1 MWSLSPLLMIMIL
14 FTNLCIYIYIH
25 ITIYLY
31 MHITIYIYAYNHI
44 YILYNLAY
52 ICICII
58 EPYIYSHVYI
68 FIVIYIS
75 LGCGRIHGSFSRS
88 SMICRKKALDTAT
101 QTSNNFHCAK
111 VNVFRQPN
119 GRWATNQGEESLP
132 GVRLV
137 KQEGTSRRWA
147 PSQSLSMELFHP

>member
-1 MWSLSPLLMIMIL
+1 
-14 FTNLCIYIYIH
+14 
-25 ITIYLY
+25 
-31 MHITIYIYAYNHI
+31 MHITIYIYL
-44 YILYNLAY
+44 LYNLAY
-52 ICICII
+52 IYMYMYYRTI
-58 EPYIYSHVYI
+58 YIYITMYI

-119 GRWATNQGEESLP
+119 GR
-132 GVRLV
+132 
-137 KQEGTSRRWA
+137 
-147 PSQSLSMELFHP
+147 